1 MENKFNLHRLS
12 FLDDSLPIF
21 KENKTKGHITYG
33 LDNLYPQELIRLY
46 NSSPKHNAI
55 INQKAAYIVG
65 AKTDIKGKTTI
76 DIAITE
82 DVLANIN
89 AYDDFEGFKSKLA
102 QDFELFDGFAVE
114 VIWNKAKTKP
124 VEYYHLPF
132 QNVRLGK
139 NCAYYSEDWQNQR
152 ADITDYPYFNAN
164 TRENKQIFYY
174 KVYRAGQKEYPLPS
188 YIGALRYIEIDSEI
202 QNWHFNSI
210 KNGFSAQT
218 LIQFFKG
225 IPTPEEMRLTERR
238 FKSQKT
244 GTNNAG
250 GMIIGYNEPSERA
263 AEITNLQPSDFD
275 KQFLQLNDTVRDE
288 IFVGHRISN
297 PVLFGISTAGA
308 LGQRNEL
315 IEAYELF
322 QQAYIEPRQK
332 QFDAALNSILKYA
345 IPCQILTIN
354 KPPIGQDY
362 IELFVKGIIT
372 NDEARQELGFEPLTT
387 SRSANTLNDS
397 INSLSPL
404 VANNVLSNMT
414 VNEKRQL
421 AGLPSIQGGDVLS
434 NGTAVALS
442 INFTENDVVQMF
454 LECGEDKDNFEDV
467 KMEFAS
473 ATETAILQLL
483 NANEGTTTGELAKYL
498 KVDIQKIVDTIAEMT
513 SKGLLKNNQGKLLVT
528 KTGTSELKK
537 VSEQQ
542 IEIRYEYALDPAFT
556 GERKIIKTS
565 REFCRQLVSAN
576 RLYLRSEIDTISSRV
591 GRDIWTERG
600 GWYTI
605 PDTTV
610 HIHHCRHIWNS
621 KLVRKKI

>member
-21 KENKTKGHITYG
+21 KENKTKGYMTYG

-65 AKTDIKGKTTI
+65 ASTDIKGKNTV

-82 DVLANIN
+82 DFLANIN
-89 AYDDFEGFKSKLA
+89 AYDDFENLKSKLA
-102 QDFELFDGFAVE
+102 QDYELFDGFAIE
-114 VIWNKAKTKP
+114 VIWNKAKTAP

-152 ADITDYPYFNAN
+152 AEITDYPYFNAN
-164 TRENKQIFYY
+164 TRENKQLFYF
-174 KVYRAGQKEYPLPS
+174 KLYRAGQKEYPLPS

-238 FKSQKT
+238 FKTQKT
-244 GTNNAG
+244 GTHNAG

-345 IPCQILTIN
+345 IPCQVVTVN

-362 IELFVKGIIT
+362 IDLYTKGIIT
-372 NDEARQELGFEPLTT
+372 QNEARAELGFDPIEPTQQ
-387 SRSANTLNDS
+387 TLS
-397 INSLSPL
+397 KTYS
-404 VANNVLSNMT
+404 
-414 VNEKRQL
+414 
-421 AGLPSIQGGDVLS
+421 
-434 NGTAVALS
+434 
-442 INFTENDVVQMF
+442 ENDVVNMF
-454 LECGEDKDNFEDV
+454 MECGEDKANFEDV
-467 KMEFAS
+467 KMEFAT
-473 ATETAILQLL
+473 AIETAILQLL
-483 NANEGTTTGELAKYL
+483 NANEGITTGELAKYL
-498 KVDIQKIVDTIAEMT
+498 KIEPQKIVDTIAKMT
-513 SKGLLKNNQGKLLVT
+513 SNKLIDDVQGKISVSKL
-528 KTGTSELKK
+528 GTSELKK
-537 VSEQQ
+537 VTEQE
-542 IEIRYEYALDPAFT
+542 IEIRYEYGLDPAFS

-565 REFCRQLVSAN
+565 REFCRQLVNAN
-576 RLYLRSEIDTISSRV
+576 RLYLRSEIDTISARV

-621 KLVRKKI
+621 KLVKKKI

>member
-21 KENKTKGHITYG
+21 KENKSKGYVTYG

-65 AKTDIKGKTTI
+65 ANTDIKGKNTE
-76 DIAITE
+76 DVAITE
-82 DVLANIN
+82 NFLANIN
-89 AYDDFEGFKSKLA
+89 AYEDFENLKSKLA
-102 QDFELFDGFAVE
+102 QDYELFDGFAVE

-124 VEYYHLPF
+124 AEYYHLPF

-139 NCAYYSEDWQNQR
+139 DCAYYSEDWQNQR
-152 ADITDYPYFNAN
+152 AEITDYPYFNAN
-164 TRENKQIFYY
+164 TRENKQLFYF
-174 KVYRAGQKEYPLPS
+174 KLYRAGQKEYPLPS

-244 GTNNAG
+244 GTHNAG
-250 GMIIGYNEPSERA
+250 GMIIGYNEPSERP

-332 QFDAALNSILKYA
+332 QFDSALNSILKYA
-345 IPCQILTIN
+345 IPCQVVTIN

-362 IELFVKGIIT
+362 IDLYTKGVIT
-372 NDEARQELGFEPLTT
+372 QNEARIELGFEPIE
-387 SRSANTLNDS
+387 SIPQAMSSAYS
-397 INSLSPL
+397 
-404 VANNVLSNMT
+404 
-414 VNEKRQL
+414 
-421 AGLPSIQGGDVLS
+421 
-434 NGTAVALS
+434 
-442 INFTENDVVQMF
+442 ENDVVNMF
-454 LECGEDKDNFEDV
+454 MACGEDKANFEDV

-483 NANEGTTTGELAKYL
+483 NANDGITTGELAKYL
-498 KVDIQKIVDTIAEMT
+498 KIEPQKLVDTIAQMT
-513 SKGLLKNNQGKLLVT
+513 SNGLIDDVKGKLSVSKL
-528 KTGTSELKK
+528 GTTELKK

-542 IEIRYEYALDPAFT
+542 IEIRYEYALDPAFS

-576 RLYLRSEIDTISSRV
+576 RLYLRSEIDTISARV

-610 HIHHCRHIWNS
+610 HINHCRHIWNS

>member
-21 KENKTKGHITYG
+21 KENKAKGYITYG

-65 AKTDIKGKTTI
+65 ANTDIKGKNTV
-76 DIAITE
+76 DVAITE
-82 DVLANIN
+82 DFLANIN
-89 AYDDFEGFKSKLA
+89 AYEDFENLKSKLA
-102 QDFELFDGFAVE
+102 QDYELFDGFAVE

-124 VEYYHLPF
+124 AEYYHLPF

-139 NCAYYSEDWQNQR
+139 DCAYYSEDWQNQR
-152 ADITDYPYFNAN
+152 SEICEYPYFNAN
-164 TRENKQIFYY
+164 TRENKQVFYF
-174 KVYRAGQKEYPLPS
+174 KLYRAGQKEYPLPS

-225 IPTPEEMRLTERR
+225 IPTPEEMRMTERR

-244 GTNNAG
+244 GTHNAG

-332 QFDAALNSILKYA
+332 QFDSALNLILKYA
-345 IPCQILTIN
+345 IPCQVVTIN

-362 IELFVKGIIT
+362 VDLFTKGVIT
-372 NDEARQELGFEPLTT
+372 QNEARIELGFEPIEPVQQAM
-387 SRSANTLNDS
+387 S
-397 INSLSPL
+397 
-404 VANNVLSNMT
+404 SNYT
-414 VNEKRQL
+414 Q
-421 AGLPSIQGGDVLS
+421 D
-434 NGTAVALS
+434 
-442 INFTENDVVQMF
+442 DVVNMF
-454 LECGEDKDNFEDV
+454 MQCGEDKANFEEV

-483 NANEGTTTGELAKYL
+483 NANDGITTGELAKYL
-498 KVDIQKIVDTIAEMT
+498 KVDTQKIVDTIAQMT
-513 SKGLLKNNQGKLLVT
+513 SNGLINDIQGKLSVSKL
-528 KTGTSELKK
+528 GTTELKK
-537 VSEQQ
+537 VSDQQ
-542 IEIRYEYALDPAFT
+542 IEIRYEYALDPAFS

-576 RLYLRSEIDTISSRV
+576 RLYLRSEIDTISARV